1 MIGHLIGAYC
11 DGRRDARHGPRRP
24 RDPKQ
29 TSDVRLAYLAGYR
42 DEAAR
47 MRERGELQQ
56 VSIALE
62 LPE

>member
-11 DGRRDARHGPRRP
+11 EGRRDARHGPPRP

-29 TSDVRLAYLAGYR
+29 ASDVRLAYSQGYR

-56 VSIALE
+56 VPLPLE
-62 LPE
+62 G